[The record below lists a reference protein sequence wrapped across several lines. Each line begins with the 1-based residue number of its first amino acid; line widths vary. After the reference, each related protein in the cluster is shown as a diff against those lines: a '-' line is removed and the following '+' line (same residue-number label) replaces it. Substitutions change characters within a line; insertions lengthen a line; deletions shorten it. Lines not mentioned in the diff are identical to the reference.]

1 VKVGVAFHKAGKH
14 VYLHGAKALRD
25 VMLAC
30 DELEIV
36 PEGSDTRYSG
46 GGKHFEKIELNELG
60 SRFVNVRDFVKWN
73 PLPILRPRVLG
84 YRRLD
89 MMDNDRGSAPNPVMP
104 SSDTAVSSPN
114 SAVPSGDTAVSAPH
128 SAVPSGGAGAA
139 APGRCSGK
147 ARP

>member
-1 VKVGVAFHKAGKH
+1 MQNQQFISEEERAA
-14 VYLHGAKALRD
+14 YA
-25 VMLAC
+25 
-30 DELEIV
+30 
-36 PEGSDTRYSG
+36 
-46 GGKHFEKIELNELG
+46 KIEA
-60 SRFVNVRDFVKWN
+60 
-73 PLPILRPRVLG
+73 PMLG

-104 SSDTAVSSPN
+104 NVGAAVSPPN
-114 SAVPSGDTAVSAPH
+114 

>member
-1 VKVGVAFHKAGKH
+1 MQNQQFISEEERAA
-14 VYLHGAKALRD
+14 YA
-25 VMLAC
+25 
-30 DELEIV
+30 
-36 PEGSDTRYSG
+36 
-46 GGKHFEKIELNELG
+46 KIEA
-60 SRFVNVRDFVKWN
+60 
-73 PLPILRPRVLG
+73 PMLG

-104 SSDTAVSSPN
+104 NGGAAVSPPN
-114 SAVPSGDTAVSAPH
+114 

>member
-1 VKVGVAFHKAGKH
+1 MQNQQFISEEERAA
-14 VYLHGAKALRD
+14 YA
-25 VMLAC
+25 
-30 DELEIV
+30 
-36 PEGSDTRYSG
+36 
-46 GGKHFEKIELNELG
+46 KIEA
-60 SRFVNVRDFVKWN
+60 
-73 PLPILRPRVLG
+73 PMLG

-104 SSDTAVSSPN
+104 NGSAAISPPN
-114 SAVPSGDTAVSAPH
+114 

>member
-1 VKVGVAFHKAGKH
+1 MQNQQFISEEERAA
-14 VYLHGAKALRD
+14 YA
-25 VMLAC
+25 
-30 DELEIV
+30 
-36 PEGSDTRYSG
+36 
-46 GGKHFEKIELNELG
+46 KIEA
-60 SRFVNVRDFVKWN
+60 
-73 PLPILRPRVLG
+73 PILRPRALG

-104 SSDTAVSSPN
+104 NGSAAISPPN
-114 SAVPSGDTAVSAPH
+114 